1 MVESR
6 TEERLKLAALYNM
19 NIT

>member
-1 MVESR
+1 MVKSR